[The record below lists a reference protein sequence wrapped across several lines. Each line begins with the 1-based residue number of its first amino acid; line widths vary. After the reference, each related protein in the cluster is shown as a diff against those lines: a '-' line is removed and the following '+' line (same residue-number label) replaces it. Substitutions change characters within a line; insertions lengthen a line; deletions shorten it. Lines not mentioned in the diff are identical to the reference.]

1 MKTTNTTLRRFAFA
15 LLLTSSVSGLA
26 LAQQT
31 KDKSRD
37 EKLRVKI
44 IERNG
49 NRVQEVDRTYPLD
62 GMTDEKRD
70 ALVKKLVDSV
80 QAARKEKNGGQLTI
94 IIEEG
99 NGELRVRSRR
109 PEAYALRPNRP
120 ARPDVARPGDRP
132 FFFYNDRDGQFDF
145 RMNFDSLANR
155 LNRMELNLPRN
166 FEYRLAEPF
175 EAWARS
181 GSINGKASTV
191 RSLDAYPNN
200 PDRNLLNIRFVAPA
214 KGDITIS
221 ITNPKGK
228 EVAHKEVKDFSGEY
242 VGQIDLGKKAQ
253 GTYFITVTQNED
265 GAVKRIVIP

>member
-1 MKTTNTTLRRFAFA
+1 MKRTNTTLRRFTLA
-15 LLLTSSVSGLA
+15 LLLTSSISGLA
-26 LAQQT
+26 VAQQAKEKT
-31 KDKSRD
+31 RD

-62 GMTDEKRD
+62 GMTNEKRD
-70 ALVKKLVDSV
+70 ALVKRLVDSV
-80 QAARKEKNGGQLTI
+80 QAARKDKNGGQLTI

-120 ARPDVARPGDRP
+120 NRLNDRQ
-132 FFFYNDRDGQFDF
+132 FYFYNDGRGQFDF
-145 RMNFDSLANR
+145 RMNFDSMANR
-155 LNRMELNLPRN
+155 LNRMELNLPKN

-175 EAWARS
+175 EAWARN
-181 GSINGKASTV
+181 GNVNGKASTV

-200 PDRNLLNIRFVAPA
+200 PDRNLLNVRFVAPI

-221 ITNPKGK
+221 VTNPKGK
-228 EVAHKEVKDFSGEY
+228 EVAHKEVKDFSGEF

>member
-1 MKTTNTTLRRFAFA
+1 M
-15 LLLTSSVSGLA
+15 LLSGSISGLA
-26 LAQQT
+26 VAQQAKGKT
-31 KDKSRD
+31 GNDQ
-37 EKLRVKI
+37 LRVKI

-49 NRVQEVDRTYPLD
+49 NRVNEIDRTYPLT

-70 ALVKKLVDSV
+70 ALVKRLVDSV
-80 QAARKEKNGGQLTI
+80 QAVRKDKNNSQLTI

-109 PEAYALRPNRP
+109 PDAYALRPNRP
-120 ARPDVARPGDRP
+120 NERR
-132 FFFYNDRDGQFDF
+132 FYFHNDGNGQFDF

-175 EAWARS
+175 ETWSRN
-181 GSINGKASTV
+181 GSFGTKASTV

-200 PDRNLLNIRFVAPA
+200 PDRNLLNVRFVAPA

-228 EVAHKEVKDFSGEY
+228 EVARKEVKDFSGEF
-242 VGQIDLGKKAQ
+242 VGQMDLGKNAKGA
-253 GTYFITVTQNED
+253 YFITVTQNED

>member
-1 MKTTNTTLRRFAFA
+1 MKRTNTTLLRFALA
-15 LLLTSSVSGLA
+15 LLLTGSISGLA
-26 LAQQT
+26 VAQQA
-31 KDKSRD
+31 K
-37 EKLRVKI
+37 EKAKNDQLRVRI

-49 NRVQEVDRTYPLD
+49 NRVSEVDRTYPLD

-70 ALVKKLVDSV
+70 ALVKRLVDSV
-80 QAARKEKNGGQLTI
+80 QTARKEKGNSQLTI

-99 NGELRVRSRR
+99 NNELRIKSRR
-109 PEAYALRPNRP
+109 PEAYALRPNRSLP
-120 ARPDVARPGDRP
+120 KNDRRLY
-132 FFFYNDRDGQFDF
+132 FYNDGNGQFDF

-155 LNRMELNLPRN
+155 LNRRELNLPRN

-175 EAWARS
+175 ENWSRN
-181 GSINGKASTV
+181 GSFGTKASTV

-200 PDRNLLNIRFVAPA
+200 PDQNLLNVRFVAPA
-214 KGDITIS
+214 KGDITIT

-228 EVAHKEVKDFSGEY
+228 EVARKEVKDFSGEY
-242 VGQIDLGKKAQ
+242 VGQIDLGKNAK